1 MRQVNFCLSALLFGS
16 VAMAQEVLEPLVV
29 TGEREAEGETPELV
43 KISQPEQVSQLQGA
57 LPGFGAISS
66 DSAGYGDILSIRG
79 TSNTTFFGP
88 AGLAMI
94 VDDVPFGDVYGYPT
108 EFFDLEQMTL
118 HRGPQGS
125 RFGRNGAGGVLEMR
139 TAGPTAEPRF
149 KVSAEYGSYDSQN
162 YRLSASGPLG
172 DRLSYTLQSYFKR
185 RDGFND
191 NIFSSGNID
200 KREQFGIL
208 GSLYYRPSADFEMR
222 FRAMVETNRD
232 GAQRLTALPGVM
244 SQFGPG
250 IDFLRSQ
257 DLFTNNSNFKGRTDL
272 DRLQLSLHSNQ
283 DLGWARFK
291 SISSYQK
298 WELDPST
305 ADLDLTFQ
313 PVTTSTIDQEQEMFT
328 QEFRLESDR
337 DQRMRWDA
345 GVFYLNKDSDGRAD
359 RFFFTGMTTFETQ
372 TTNFSLD
379 EESISMFG
387 NLEWD
392 LSDALTVSVG
402 GRLQYTE
409 STLGR
414 NKTSFGISP
423 LNPMVPPGPI
433 PLLVPGAQA
442 QQSAESEGWYFSPT
456 IGATLKLND
465 QTSVFA
471 RSSIGVKPEGHTA
484 FSDIP
489 GTSSFDE
496 ETSWESEIG
505 IRYVSADSTVEA
517 ELRGYFKRID
527 DYQFNASVMN
537 TTDFIISNA
546 DRVTAL
552 GLELE
557 ANWRPVDNLTLSV
570 SAGISEIEFDD
581 YTDVNLV
588 NHDGNQV
595 PFLPEFTAGLG
606 FRYDFAQG
614 FYLQS
619 SVRSVGTTYYDA
631 ANSANFK
638 QGSYEIWDAEIG
650 YEGDGWNAAVF
661 GRNMLDE
668 EYYSFINDAI
678 AAGSPGDPGM
688 VGVRVGLEF

>member
-1 MRQVNFCLSALLFGS
+1 MKQVSFYLSALLFGS

-29 TGEREAEGETPELV
+29 TGERESEGKTPELV

-139 TAGPTAEPRF
+139 TAGPTDEPSY
-149 KVSAEYGSYDSQN
+149 KLSAEYGSYDSQN
-162 YRLSASGPLG
+162 YRLSASGPIN
-172 DRLSYTLQSYFKR
+172 DKWSYTLQSYFKR
-185 RDGFND
+185 RNSFND
-191 NIFSSGNID
+191 NTFDSGNVD
-200 KREQFGIL
+200 KREQFGAL
-208 GSLYYRPSADFEMR
+208 GTLYYRPGADFELR

-232 GAQRLTALPGVM
+232 GAQRLTALPGVS

-257 DLFTNNSNFKGRTDL
+257 DIFTNNSDFEGRTDL
-272 DRLQLSLHSNQ
+272 DRLQLSLHTNQ
-283 DLGWARFK
+283 DLGWANFK
-291 SISSYQK
+291 SISSFQK

-313 PVTTSTIDQEQEMFT
+313 PVTTSTIAQEQKMFT
-328 QEFRLESDR
+328 QEFCLESDQ
-337 DQRMRWDA
+337 DADVRWSG
-345 GVFYLNKDSDGRAD
+345 GVFYLNKDSGGSAG
-359 RFFFTGMTTFETQ
+359 RFFVTSEFGTFETQ

-379 EESISMFG
+379 EESVSLFG
-387 NLEWD
+387 NMEWD
-392 LSDALTVSVG
+392 ANDALTLSAG

-409 STLGR
+409 TELGR
-414 NKTSFGISP
+414 NKSIFGVRNPISP
-423 LNPMVPPGPI
+423 PGVLVGPP
-433 PLLVPGAQA
+433 AN
-442 QQSAESEGWYFSPT
+442 SAESEGWYFSPT
-456 IGATLKLND
+456 LGATYQLND
-465 QTSVFA
+465 ETSLFA
-471 RSSIGVKPEGHTA
+471 RTSIGVKPEGYTA
-484 FSDIP
+484 FSDNP
-489 GTSSFDE
+489 NTSSFDE
-496 ETSWESEIG
+496 ETSWESEVG
-505 IRYVSADSTVEA
+505 LRYESADSSVGA

-527 DYQFNASVMN
+527 DYQFNASVPL
-537 TTDFIISNA
+537 TTDFIIVNA
-546 DRVTAL
+546 ERVTAL

-557 ANWRPVDNLTLSV
+557 ANWRPVDNLTLSA

-581 YTDVNLV
+581 YTDLGGVNR
-588 NHDGNQV
+588 DGSQV
-595 PFLPEFTAGLG
+595 PFLPEFTAAVG
-606 FRYDFAQG
+606 FRYDVTEKI
-614 FYLQS
+614 YLQS
-619 SVRSVGTTYYDA
+619 SVRSIGTTYYDA

-638 QGSYEIWDAEIG
+638 QGSYQIWDAEIG
-650 YEGDGWNAAVF
+650 YTGDGWNAAVF

-668 EYYSFINDAI
+668 EYYTFINDAI